1 VSARDEPTALTPA
14 VVANFALLWR
24 WKQISATFMHSMYVR
39 DSFSHFDSCTI
50 NIERAINDLG
60 PLLRAYASIEP
71 KDN

>member
-1 VSARDEPTALTPA
+1 
-14 VVANFALLWR
+14 
-24 WKQISATFMHSMYVR
+24 MYVR
-39 DSFSHFDSCTI
+39 DSFSHFDSRTI